1 MSKLYSCK
9 AVEQL
14 MGLYGEKENYKCYA
28 LDEGTLGYGLMVL
41 TADGYK
47 PAVVTEVYLNEWSS
61 AHKIRFYDKLPKKYA
76 RQIENGDMMEMQILS
91 VKWG

>member
-14 MGLYGEKENYKCYA
+14 MHSYGEREGYKCYV
-28 LDEGTLGYGLMVL
+28 LEDGTLGYGLMVL

-47 PAVVTEVYLNEWSS
+47 SAVVTEVYLNEWSS
-61 AHKIRFYDKLPKKYA
+61 AHKVRFYNKLPKKYT
-76 RQIENGDMMEMQILS
+76 RQIENGDATEMQILS
-91 VKWG
+91 INWG